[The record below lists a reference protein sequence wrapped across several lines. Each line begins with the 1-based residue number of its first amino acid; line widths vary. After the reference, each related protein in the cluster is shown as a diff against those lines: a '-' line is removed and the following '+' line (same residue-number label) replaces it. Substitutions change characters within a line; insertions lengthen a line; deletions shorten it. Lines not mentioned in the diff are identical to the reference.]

1 MFSSILKQRSVA
13 QHPNAGQN
21 TQQLSFQLYRQIF
34 LFYRNIPSARY
45 FALFRALS
53 VGAFSYSIVPLDV
66 PALKTTEERETGATV
81 HAQEKRE
88 REMGVTAQVREERER
103 ETITKLRK
111 NKNVP
116 SLDRLFEV
124 TVFNL

>member
-88 REMGVTAQVREERER
+88 REREMGVTAEQERER
-103 ETITKLRK
+103 EKERERNN
-111 NKNVP
+111 NK
-116 SLDRLFEV
+116 V
-124 TVFNL
+124 T